1 MDEHEKI
8 RDIFKT
14 QGGKVRTAD
23 ITNAGLHNRW
33 LAKLMQEGKVIRL
46 KQGHYQWVGDEEPEE
61 LELLYQLL
69 PDTILCMES
78 ALYYYG
84 YTDRTPD
91 RWHIA
96 VDRDSNKKRFRIDYP
111 LIKPHY
117 LDSKYLNI
125 GVTEGNINGIDVR
138 IYDRDRTICDVIRYA
153 NKLDREILN
162 KAIQAYL
169 ADAGKNIIRLIEY
182 AKQLRVY
189 KKVQLWIG
197 VWL

>member
-91 RWHIA
+91 IWHIA
-96 VDRDSNKKRFRIDYP
+96 VDRDSNKKRFRIEYP

-162 KAIQAYL
+162 RAIQAYL